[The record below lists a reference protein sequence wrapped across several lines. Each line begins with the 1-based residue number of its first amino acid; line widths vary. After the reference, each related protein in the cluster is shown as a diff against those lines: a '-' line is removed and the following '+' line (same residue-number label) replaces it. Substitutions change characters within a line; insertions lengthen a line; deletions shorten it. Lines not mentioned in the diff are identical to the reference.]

1 MCCGKAAFGVG
12 ESLGHCAYFQLVA
25 EFSHPGVA
33 LSKNFSEKDMNQEF
47 VTRKL
52 VPVFILVIFCC
63 APIFAQTDTWIHAE
77 PTRVVPQQLAV
88 FSCNGQTT
96 VNSRWVFND
105 GGYRV
110 TQTPVVTRAGNTISL
125 DTRVEEYTGG
135 RTLAIVPFEKNF
147 DIGTLE
153 PGTYTLNVKSWDAPL
168 KQIQFTL
175 RSTPP
180 APQPIDGPCFF
191 VTQQY
196 RDFLSREPDGSG
208 FSFWTN
214 DLTSCGMDAQ
224 CLEVKRINVSAAFV
238 VSIEFHETGY
248 YVYRMYRAALGRRPT
263 FAEFVPEAAQVGQN
277 VIAGSNDAWAARLS
291 NNKDIYTTGFFN
303 RPDFQARYAGLT
315 TAQYVDKLFETEGI
329 TPTPVERA
337 GLIDSVDKCTA
348 DIGCPTRA
356 TVLRRIVENAA
367 FDRKV
372 FNEAFVTMEYFGYLR
387 RDPDANGLQFWLSKL
402 NQFNGDYV
410 GAEMVKAFINS
421 DEYRKRFP

>member
-1 MCCGKAAFGVG
+1 
-12 ESLGHCAYFQLVA
+12 
-25 EFSHPGVA
+25 
-33 LSKNFSEKDMNQEF
+33 MNQEF

-52 VPVFILVIFCC
+52 VPAFVLVIFCC

-96 VNSRWVFND
+96 VNSRWVFSD
-105 GGYRV
+105 SGYRV
-110 TQTPVVTRAGNTISL
+110 TQAPVVSRSGNTISL
-125 DTRVEEYTGG
+125 DARVEEFTGG
-135 RTLAIVPFEKNF
+135 RLQVITPFEKNF

-153 PGTYTLNVKSWDAPL
+153 PGTYTLIFKSWDTPL

-175 RSTPP
+175 TATPP

-196 RDFLSREPDGSG
+196 RDFLSRDPDGSG

-263 FAEFVPEAAQVGQN
+263 FAEFVPEAAQVGQG

-303 RPDFQARYAGLT
+303 RPDFQARFAGLT